1 MKKVA
6 FITPLDAEFGF
17 QLAGITQY
25 AVDAVDA
32 ERTLEQIMAEPEQG
46 LIILDERLVPAV
58 TEERLRERERAWGGI
73 VLVLPSPVKPPVG
86 AEDYATRLIRRAIGY
101 HVSLKV

>member
-1 MKKVA
+1 MKKIA
-6 FITPLDAEFGF
+6 LITPVDAEFGF

-25 AVDAVDA
+25 AVQETDV
-32 ERTLEQIMAEPEQG
+32 ERTLEQLMAGPDQG

-58 TEERLRERERAWGGI
+58 AEDRLREHERAWGGI
-73 VLVLPSPVKPPVG
+73 VLVLPSPVKPRAG

-101 HVSLKV
+101 HVSIKV